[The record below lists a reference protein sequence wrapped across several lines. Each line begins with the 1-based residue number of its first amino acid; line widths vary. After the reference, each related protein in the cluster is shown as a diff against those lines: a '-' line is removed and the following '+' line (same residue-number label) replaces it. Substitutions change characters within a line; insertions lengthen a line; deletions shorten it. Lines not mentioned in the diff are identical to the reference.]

1 MKVLIGAIGLLLL
14 GSCSTKEKTTQQPT
28 EPTVAESKEAAK
40 THATGAV
47 ADKSDENIKLVA
59 GAGKWAY
66 EKKIDKEGKPVYKA
80 SLVASNR
87 LEFAFPYNGGSVAT
101 LTIRKR
107 ESGTTVYIEVSKGQ
121 FNRSFQGGK
130 ARIRFD
136 HQSPV
141 AYELIAAENGRANI
155 VFFDAEQKLISQLK
169 AAKEMVIDLDFAGQG
184 VRQIVFKTDGL
195 KWS

>member
-1 MKVLIGAIGLLLL
+1 MKALIGAIGLLLL
-14 GSCSTKEKTTQQPT
+14 GSCSTKEKTTQQST
-28 EPTVAESKEAAK
+28 EQTVAEAPKNDSTQTGGTVSTKSAIK
-40 THATGAV
+40 ATV
-47 ADKSDENIKLVA
+47 AA

-66 EKKIDKEGKPVYKA
+66 EKKTDKEGKPVYKA
-80 SLVASNR
+80 SLVASNI
-87 LEFAFPYNGGSVAT
+87 LEFSFPYNGGSVAT

-136 HQSPV
+136 RQSPV
-141 AYELIAAENGRANI
+141 AYELVAAENGRANI
-155 VFFDAEQKLISQLK
+155 VFFDAEQKLINQMK

-184 VRQIVFKTDGL
+184 VRQLLFKTAGL